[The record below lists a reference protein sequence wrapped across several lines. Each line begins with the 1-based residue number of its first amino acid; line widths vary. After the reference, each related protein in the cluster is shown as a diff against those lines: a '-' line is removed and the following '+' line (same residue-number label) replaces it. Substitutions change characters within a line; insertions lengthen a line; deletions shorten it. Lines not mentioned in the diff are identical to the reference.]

1 VHGIALNQFEPAPAG
16 DAFFGVPSPSIGG
29 HLVPRAVLLFDYA
42 QKPLRLVSGTTET
55 GIVALQ
61 GFLRLDASLSL
72 FDRFLVS
79 VDMPFAILQSGEDPP
94 GTTVSFNPPTSPEL
108 GDLRVGA
115 RGRLLGDDWSAIQLS
130 LGANLFVPT
139 AGSGSYAGDG
149 AARGG
154 LHAIVGGRLPDLPV
168 ELAWTASG
176 GVVLR
181 ASENPHA
188 VTFGAGVAALFL
200 ESSLEVS
207 AEIYGA
213 RSLGETTLVST
224 AGGSVT
230 AAAGTSLEILG
241 GMRYRVYRGFVIGAG
256 AGPGLAQ
263 GLGTPTFRA
272 VALAGW
278 SPDAPKPEVSKGA
291 VSDRD
296 NDGFRDDIDACP
308 DQKGELVGDPS
319 KDGCPPED
327 RDGDKVLDQDDACPT
342 HAGIRTLEPLANG
355 CPKDSDEDG
364 IHDGVDACPE
374 ARGPRSEEAK
384 KSGCPVDRDNDKIPD
399 EIDACP
405 LAKGVETADPKLRG
419 CPEDEDGDGVKV
431 AEDACPRERGAA
443 SPDAT
448 QNGCPKFVR
457 VVGDE
462 IILLK
467 PLEFRLVIKKG
478 DVLEPESEPILRE
491 FIEVINQH
499 PEYLMIEVQG
509 HTDDVGDPRANLE
522 RSQERAETVL
532 RWLTGAA
539 VPADKLVA
547 KGYGHT
553 RPIADNRK
561 PEGRLQNR
569 RISFAVIKRK
579 GEGDA
584 AQ

>member
-1 VHGIALNQFEPAPAG
+1 
-16 DAFFGVPSPSIGG
+16 
-29 HLVPRAVLLFDYA
+29 
-42 QKPLRLVSGTTET
+42 
-55 GIVALQ
+55 
-61 GFLRLDASLSL
+61 
-72 FDRFLVS
+72 
-79 VDMPFAILQSGEDPP
+79 
-94 GTTVSFNPPTSPEL
+94 
-108 GDLRVGA
+108 
-115 RGRLLGDDWSAIQLS
+115 
-130 LGANLFVPT
+130 
-139 AGSGSYAGDG
+139 
-149 AARGG
+149 
-154 LHAIVGGRLPDLPV
+154 
-168 ELAWTASG
+168 
-176 GVVLR
+176 
-181 ASENPHA
+181 
-188 VTFGAGVAALFL
+188 
-200 ESSLEVS
+200 
-207 AEIYGA
+207 
-213 RSLGETTLVST
+213 
-224 AGGSVT
+224 
-230 AAAGTSLEILG
+230 
-241 GMRYRVYRGFVIGAG
+241 
-256 AGPGLAQ
+256 
-263 GLGTPTFRA
+263 
-272 VALAGW
+272 
-278 SPDAPKPEVSKGA
+278 

-319 KDGCPPED
+319 KDGCPAED

-342 HAGIRTLEPLANG
+342 HAGVRTLEPLTNG

-419 CPEDEDGDGVKV
+419 CPEDEDGDGVKL

-443 SPDAT
+443 SPEAT

-467 PLEFRLVIKKG
+467 PLEFRLVVKKG

-491 FIEVINQH
+491 VIEVLNQH
-499 PEYLMIEVQG
+499 PEYLVIEVQG
-509 HTDDVGDPRANLE
+509 HTDDVGDPKANLE